1 MSERN
6 GGLSPDQLR
15 AVGVLAGA
23 DPADV
28 AGCDPEAVAGWLDRE
43 PEFIAGLNRAK
54 SYRRERL
61 RAEIRSLTSEA
72 VKTLRKLVRGADVP
86 PAVRLR
92 ACLAILD
99 AADAMEPETIRP
111 TPGRG
116 DKASIDRRVL
126 QTGAL
131 QGIIRISMRA
141 QTCAGTAFAVSYDYA
156 GPDWLRG
163 GR

>member
-6 GGLSPDQLR
+6 GSLSPDQLR

-28 AGCDPEAVAGWLDRE
+28 EGCDPAAVAVWLDRE

-61 RAEIRSLTSEA
+61 RAEIRSLTTEA

-99 AADAMEPETIRP
+99 AADAMEPEMIGP
-111 TPGRG
+111 TWVGGVEASRG
-116 DKASIDRRVL
+116 HRDLIESL
-126 QTGAL
+126 
-131 QGIIRISMRA
+131 
-141 QTCAGTAFAVSYDYA
+141 
-156 GPDWLRG
+156 G
-163 GR
+163 G